1 MRKKLQITS
10 AFVALIL
17 VASNVALGQ
26 GVKPQNIYR
35 VTVNSRYVIEN
46 GERTS
51 KFFAIGQLISDSLGR
66 MHTEIDYN
74 WETRYPDNYRWHY
87 FDEMA
92 KVKTDF
98 FVKEKLSHFK
108 VFKYNANNQFAEQLL
123 YKVNNGDT
131 VLAVREVHAYNNLG
145 HRTQTTGYNIQ
156 GKRGFRTKYKYDANG
171 SELERRVRG
180 KRAVPSDSIIKL
192 KRIVEYDS
200 LNRVKSELVT
210 IEKFAQPKTS
220 THTFYKYDDKGNLV
234 EEVIKDQLKETTH
247 RKEYVYRSDK
257 RIQGLRLYDSQNNLL
272 DYQAWRYE
280 IYKTANRTHRVL
292 E

>member
-1 MRKKLQITS
+1 MRRKLQITS
-10 AFVALIL
+10 ALIALVL
-17 VASNVALGQ
+17 AASHVVLGQ

-35 VTVNSRYVIEN
+35 VTVNSRYVIDN

-87 FDEMA
+87 FDGMA

-98 FVKEKLSHFK
+98 FVKEKLSHYK
-108 VFKYNANNQFAEQLL
+108 VFKYNLNNQLAELLL
-123 YKVNNGDT
+123 YRVSNGDT
-131 VLAVREVHAYNNLG
+131 LLAVREVHTYNNLG
-145 HRTQTTGYNIQ
+145 HRTQSTGYNQQ
-156 GKRGFRTKYKYDANG
+156 GKRAFRTKYKFDANG
-171 SELERRVRG
+171 SELERRVSG
-180 KRAVPSDSIIKL
+180 KRAVPSDSILRL
-192 KRIVEYDS
+192 KRVVEYDS

-210 IEKFAQPKTS
+210 TEKFAQPKTS
-220 THTFYKYDDKGNLV
+220 IHTFYKYDDKGNLV
-234 EEVIKDQLKETTH
+234 EEVTKDQLKGTTY

-280 IYKTANRTHRVL
+280 IYKTTNRTHRVL